1 MIKLVVTCALNR
13 IMFFLRCF
21 GCIST
26 TDLLPQFLSGSSSL
40 KPATP
45 AALFRLAIVSRLAYK
60 ASSFAFPPMHVY
72 TLICHWSSDVY
83 EWVYLPSYSLHI
95 RSKKQIVRRGSRFI
109 AARAGISFLSS
120 LWLKCAMVLTAIN
133 TQFITEIG
141 RDWFQQLKPDI
152 NTTQYL
158 NFQAFFHFYQW
169 TP

>member
-1 MIKLVVTCALNR
+1 M
-13 IMFFLRCF
+13 RCF

-26 TDLLPQFLSGSSSL
+26 TDLLPQFLSRSSSL
-40 KPATP
+40 KPVTP

-72 TLICHWSSDVY
+72 TLLVVRRL
-83 EWVYLPSYSLHI
+83 WVSLPSIIFLTYPF
-95 RSKKQIVRRGSRFI
+95 KKQIVRRGSRFI

-169 TP
+169 APQ